1 LIDSVALR
9 DSQQSLGEVQ
19 YWAERRL
26 NRFEFIEDVLRRLDQ
41 QGWPNKSD
49 IGWSDYDVEIY
60 GNRWSNLQLT
70 TVAEEHPPGKQL
82 IRCRLRARWSLAATV
97 AFWSLCGFELL
108 VLGFAGNWLRW
119 WVWLLL
125 LIPVPAFFWFLRH
138 EQRNLQS
145 MIVVFLDEVAKEWK
159 MIKVRPQS
167 ETGPTPANAR
177 EKTDQK
183 SPFREPV
190 SPKLPAPEELR

>member
-1 LIDSVALR
+1 MERLDFVA
-9 DSQQSLGEVQ
+9 D
-19 YWAERRL
+19 
-26 NRFEFIEDVLRRLDQ
+26 ILRRLDR
-41 QGWPNKSD
+41 QGWPNKTD

-82 IRCRLRARWSLAATV
+82 IRCRLRARWSLPATL

-108 VLGFAGNWLRW
+108 VLGFAGSWLRW
-119 WVWLLL
+119 WLWLLL

-145 MIVVFLDEVAKEWK
+145 MISVFLDEVAKEWK
-159 MIKVRPQS
+159 MIKVRPQL
-167 ETGPTPANAR
+167 ETSITHAKTR
-177 EKTDQK
+177 ESTDK
-183 SPFREPV
+183 NSPFREPA
-190 SPKLPAPEELR
+190 SPKLPAPGELR